1 MDRIQRLLR
10 EIQNDRSLMD
20 IRYSSSFLNRVGEIF
35 ERYGFGTTK
44 VFLLEKRSRE
54 ADALL
59 KIIDKIENENITEI
73 VRNRSIGRMVIKTLI
88 TLKRTEV

>member
-1 MDRIQRLLR
+1 MDRIQTLLK

-20 IRYSSSFLNRVGEIF
+20 VHYTRASLNNTAEIF

-44 VFLLEKRSRE
+44 VFLLEKRSKE

-59 KIIDKIENENITEI
+59 KILGKFENIPEI
-73 VRNRSIGRMVIKTLI
+73 VINRSIGRTIIKTLD
-88 TLKRTEV
+88 TLKSKRTEV

>member
-20 IRYSSSFLNRVGEIF
+20 IRYSSSFLNSVGEIF

-44 VFLLEKRSRE
+44 VFLLEKCSRE

-59 KIIDKIENENITEI
+59 RIVDKLNIPEI
-73 VRNRSIGRMVIKTLI
+73 VRNRSIGRMIIKTLI

>member
-20 IRYSSSFLNRVGEIF
+20 VHYTRASLNKTAEIF

-59 KIIDKIENENITEI
+59 KIVYKFENIPDI
-73 VRNRSIGRMVIKTLI
+73 VRNRSIGRMIIKTLI
-88 TLKRTEV
+88 TLRRTEV